1 MQAFGERYATYK
13 PDERAVVVALLSV
26 IYKQTKH
33 KAFGRLASDLGPLV
47 MSLTPVIT
55 GGNAPALMVVAVAG
69 EAPALAADLAKALG
83 RAVWEAELAASVAAL
98 QG

>member
-1 MQAFGERYATYK
+1 MEAFGAKYATYK

-47 MSLTPVIT
+47 MSLAPIIT
-55 GGNAPALMVVAVAG
+55 GGNAPALLVLCVAK
-69 EAPALAADLAKALG
+69 EAPILATDLGKALG
-83 RAVWEAELAASVAAL
+83 RSVLESEVAEATRAL